1 MPLRQLDQRLKRR
14 WAIRTADLVLV
25 VASALTT
32 ASLALVVEDLLPKSE
47 PDALFDWKRGV
58 GLALAVSSVLGSLS
72 WRARARRAN
81 GTLFYVQMLD
91 ENMADQ
97 RLDAL
102 DKAAKKRLS
111 RRSITRWLDLEGCM
125 SDGVIDVVEPCQE
138 AGYALEELVNNDRD
152 DTANT
157 VAPNA
162 LWPMAV
168 ALGMHLPADSQLKVT
183 ELPIGKGRDQEFQ
196 LKGDAKIADLF
207 VHNQELDEPTGYRV
221 GIWLAFTPARKDF
234 SVDGF
239 RQFGVRTAYT
249 VTEDGV
255 DPADGID
262 RRFGDEELPRTA
274 AGITEKLLEIKE
286 KHQDTEVVVVAM
298 ISKAVAIAVGWQL
311 AQREKASLRNTHLMH
326 FDWIRE
332 TYVPMRVRRSQPTT
346 SPVVE
351 GSVRS

>member
-1 MPLRQLDQRLKRR
+1 MPLRQLGRGLKRS
-14 WAIRTADLVLV
+14 WATRLADLLLVL
-25 VASALTT
+25 ASALTT
-32 ASLALVVEDLLPKSE
+32 ASLALVVEDLAPKSD
-47 PDALFDWKRGV
+47 PDALFDWKRG
-58 GLALAVSSVLGSLS
+58 GWLGSAVVLVLVS
-72 WRARARRAN
+72 LFWRAKARRAN

-91 ENMADQ
+91 ENMADG

-102 DKAAKKRLS
+102 DKAAKKRLA
-111 RRSITRWLDLEGCM
+111 RRTITRWLDLEGYM
-125 SDGVIDVVEPCQE
+125 SNGVIDVVKPCQE

-157 VAPNA
+157 IAPNA

-168 ALGMHLPADSQLKVT
+168 ALGMHLPADSELKVT
-183 ELPIGKGRDQEFQ
+183 ELPIGKRRDQQFP
-196 LKGDAKIADLF
+196 LKESAKTAELYMAET
-207 VHNQELDEPTGYRV
+207 ELDEPTGDRV
-221 GIWLAFTPARKDF
+221 GVWLAFTPARKRF

-249 VTEDGV
+249 VTEDNV

-262 RRFGDEELPRTA
+262 RRFGDEELPRIA

-298 ISKAVAIAVGWQL
+298 MTKAVTIAVGWQL
-311 AQREKASLRNTHLMH
+311 AQRKEASLRNTHLMH
-326 FDWIRE
+326 FDGNRRA
-332 TYVPMRVRRSQPTT
+332 YVPMRVRQSQPTT

-351 GSVRS
+351 GSVRC